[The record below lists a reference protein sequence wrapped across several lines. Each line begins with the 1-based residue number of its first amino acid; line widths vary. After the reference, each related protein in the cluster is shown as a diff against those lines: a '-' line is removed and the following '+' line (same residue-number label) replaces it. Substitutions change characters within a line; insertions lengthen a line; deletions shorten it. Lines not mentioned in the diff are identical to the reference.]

1 MPVLATVLLVALTR
15 AEIIE
20 RFKAPVITQAD
31 GLVQVYADCPED
43 MRKEF
48 QGPVA
53 RFVADTVQTLY
64 QGLAKRP
71 ERFSKAGIMVHVG
84 DVRTNLTEVTAQV
97 STNDSRVLTR
107 IRVKSPGY
115 ADLYRFRVEVIKAF
129 YRSVEKRELSD
140 DEAVAAYRHAVP
152 ELRILDDRMK
162 LEDWLAGRG
171 TKDDEEGLRMMR
183 KVFEPGKSSPRDIL
197 IFASRLYLYPP
208 QHDLRFLGKYDRLSF
223 SEAVRF
229 GRIDS
234 IARLVAYQKA
244 LELPVLGGGR
254 SPELTAAANA
264 YQAFLLAFAKG
275 ETDEK
280 DLKALLD
287 AADERLN
294 VAFEKVE
301 RQ

>member
-1 MPVLATVLLVALTR
+1 MPVLATVLLMALTR

-20 RFKAPVITQAD
+20 RFKAPVVTQAD
-31 GLVQVYADCPED
+31 GLVRVYADCPED

-53 RFVADTVQTLY
+53 RFAADTVQMLY
-64 QGLAKRP
+64 QGLAKKPR
-71 ERFSKAGIMVHVG
+71 RFSKAEILIHIG

-97 STNDSRVLTR
+97 ATNDSRVVTR
-107 IRVKSPGY
+107 IRMKSPGY

-129 YRSVEKRELSD
+129 YRSVEGRELSD
-140 DEAVAAYRHAVP
+140 AEAVAAYRHADP
-152 ELRILDDRMK
+152 EIRVLDDRVK

-171 TKDDEEGLRMMR
+171 TRDDEEGLRMMR

-208 QHDLRFLGKYDRLSF
+208 QYDIRFLGKYDRLSF

-229 GRIDS
+229 GRIDP
-234 IARLVAYQKA
+234 IVRLVAYQRA
-244 LELPVLGGGR
+244 FELPVLGGGK
-254 SPELTAAANA
+254 SPELAAAADA

-280 DLKALLD
+280 GLKALLD
-287 AADERLN
+287 AADEKLN
-294 VAFEKVE
+294 VAFEKAN
-301 RQ
+301 